1 MTPLNIE
8 WNISLWR
15 FLEAV
20 METLKNINARAV
32 MKKMQ
37 LTISAEYT

>member
-20 METLKNINARAV
+20 IETLKNINALAV